1 MSSVSLRFVSYS
13 DKQYSLKRAALD
25 LLLRREGPPVSTDFW
40 ALRDVNLTIRKGER
54 VGVVGHNGA
63 GKSTLLRLLARIYPP
78 SSGVVR
84 RGNVAR
90 SRDGGRVIPSCPAPI
105 TSF

>member
-1 MSSVSLRFVSYS
+1 MIEMRDVSLHFVSYH

-25 LLLRREGPPVSTDFW
+25 LVLRRVNPMPPSEFW

-54 VGVVGHNGA
+54 VGILGHNGA

-78 SSGVVR
+78 TSGAVSFLCMKPAR
-84 RGNVAR
+84 R
-90 SRDGGRVIPSCPAPI
+90 
-105 TSF
+105 T